1 VLPFPLTLHCKEI
14 TKMFTNRSAIVA
26 AALSAA
32 VASAASAGPITFTY
46 SGIASGTW
54 SSGIYSG
61 QTFTNKAFTITGT
74 GLTEQ
79 RSANGAGL
87 FGGYSIRHSTT
98 LISIA
103 GFSDLAVTSNLFTQT
118 DPKGGMWLVAGSI
131 QGNYVLGTSGPSS
144 WNMLTSLPPAQYS
157 VGYPASI
164 IPTISTTYGGLQFTS
179 FGSPIT
185 FGGQLVPAPGAA
197 ALVGLAGLAGSRRRR
212 A

>member
-1 VLPFPLTLHCKEI
+1 MTSIRSVSVLAT
-14 TKMFTNRSAIVA
+14 A
-26 AALSAA
+26 AFALIATS
-32 VASAASAGPITFTY
+32 SASAGLITFTY

-118 DPKGGMWLVAGSI
+118 DPEGGMWLVAGSI
-131 QGNYVLGTSGPSS
+131 QGNYVLGTSGPAS
-144 WNMLTSLPPAQYS
+144 WDMLTSLPPAQYS

-164 IPTISTTYGGLQFTS
+164 IPTISTTFGGLKFTS
-179 FGSPIT
+179 FVSPIT
-185 FGGQLVPAPGAA
+185 FGGQLVPAPGAV